1 MSNSNNRIPAETAV
15 QQRADCAQ
23 CANSMLV
30 QTLAEKLRGRGLD
43 SRIVTYTGGVHEG
56 DHVEEIVVVNPAARE
71 RGEVR
76 IGDDGHVIWEY
87 NGRIDEAGISKILDE
102 TTNALR
108 SSGVLLRRI
117 RP

>member
-1 MSNSNNRIPAETAV
+1 VSSFDNRVPAEPAV

-30 QTLAEKLRGRGLD
+30 QALAEKLHGRGLD
-43 SRIVTYTGGVHEG
+43 SRLITYKGGEHEG

-87 NGRIDEAGISKILDE
+87 DGRIDEAGISKILDDA
-102 TTNALR
+102 TNALR
-108 SSGVLLRRI
+108 ASGVLLRRI

>member
-1 MSNSNNRIPAETAV
+1 VSNFDNRVQAEPAA
-15 QQRADCAQ
+15 QQRADCVQ

-30 QTLAEKLRGRGLD
+30 QALVEKLHGRGLD
-43 SRIVTYTGGVHEG
+43 SRLITYKGGEHEG

-87 NGRIDEAGISKILDE
+87 DGRIDEAGISKILDDA
-102 TTNALR
+102 TNALR
-108 SSGVLLRRI
+108 ASGVLLRRI
-117 RP
+117 RL